1 MAWERPWGNKVQFSQ
16 PRCKGPRVKF
26 LLSVQAVSFSFYL
39 EVGMTLK
46 HHTGHQITQI
56 RFFFFCL
63 LLFFSEA
70 SIFPLI
76 CQHQQALGIG
86 EKVPCGFISQR

>member
-1 MAWERPWGNKVQFSQ
+1 
-16 PRCKGPRVKF
+16 
-26 LLSVQAVSFSFYL
+26 
-39 EVGMTLK
+39 MTLK

-56 RFFFFCL
+56 RFFFL
-63 LLFFSEA
+63 LSSPFFFFEA